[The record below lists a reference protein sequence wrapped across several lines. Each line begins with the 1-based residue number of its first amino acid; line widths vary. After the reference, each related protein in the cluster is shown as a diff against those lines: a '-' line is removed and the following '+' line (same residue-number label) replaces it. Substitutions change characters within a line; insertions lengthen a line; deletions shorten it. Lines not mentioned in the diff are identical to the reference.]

1 MSCKLG
7 VIVCVV
13 KCNFEIIRSA
23 NLNYLMIRY
32 IVTFLPVCSYLI
44 DVICCAIKVRICHC
58 RFFVAF
64 KNYNDDNLLLKVP
77 VTKDFIVTHSNF
89 LFNSRG

>member
-7 VIVCVV
+7 VIVCVI
-13 KCNFEIIRSA
+13 KCNFEIIGSA
-23 NLNYLMIRY
+23 NLNC

-44 DVICCAIKVRICHC
+44 DVICCAIKVRMSPC

-64 KNYNDDNLLLKVP
+64 VNYNDDNVLLKVP